1 MSERVAAVE
10 HALAE
15 APAPRVPVGPAH
27 DWATRTTASSSWLYV
42 VRPK

>member
-10 HALAE
+10 HALAQ
-15 APAPRVPVGPAH
+15 APVPRVPPGLAYGR
-27 DWATRTTASSSWLYV
+27 ATRSTASSSWLYV